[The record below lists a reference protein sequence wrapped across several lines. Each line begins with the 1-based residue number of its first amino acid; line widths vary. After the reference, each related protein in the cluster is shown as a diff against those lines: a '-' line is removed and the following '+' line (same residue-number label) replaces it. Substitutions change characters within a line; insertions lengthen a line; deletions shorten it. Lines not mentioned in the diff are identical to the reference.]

1 MDEKSKVNFEYL
13 KTFHTYMSLNAL
25 LKRSFSYEM
34 NMSCVLHMYYACNK
48 FYGSTLM
55 QELYNYHSKQFLL
68 V

>member
-1 MDEKSKVNFEYL
+1 MKRVEVTRYVNIDID
-13 KTFHTYMSLNAL
+13 TYIHVTKRII
-25 LKRSFSYEM
+25 KRSFSSEM

-55 QELYNYHSKQFLL
+55 QEVYNYHRKQFLL